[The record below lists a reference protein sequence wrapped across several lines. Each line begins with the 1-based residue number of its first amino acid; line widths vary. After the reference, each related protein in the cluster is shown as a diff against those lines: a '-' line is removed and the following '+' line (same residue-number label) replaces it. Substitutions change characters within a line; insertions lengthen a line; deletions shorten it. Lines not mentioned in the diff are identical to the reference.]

1 MNLQHTLPHQLETAL
16 DAGWPLLVPSG
27 CIEYHGPHLP
37 LGVDTL
43 IVEALCQRV
52 AGRVNAVVAPP
63 FWYGPTG

>member
-1 MNLQHTLPHQLETAL
+1 MNLQHTLPHQLKTAL

-43 IVEALCQRV
+43 IVDELCQRV
-52 AGRVNAVVAPP
+52 AAA
-63 FWYGPTG
+63 